1 MVSFSDNIFD
11 NKRAITGL
19 DQTDGMIRSMWQKKA
34 DFPDFVVLGDTRE
47 YQEENA
53 FRLLEIV

>member
-1 MVSFSDNIFD
+1 MVSFSDNISD

-47 YQEENA
+47 Y
-53 FRLLEIV
+53 